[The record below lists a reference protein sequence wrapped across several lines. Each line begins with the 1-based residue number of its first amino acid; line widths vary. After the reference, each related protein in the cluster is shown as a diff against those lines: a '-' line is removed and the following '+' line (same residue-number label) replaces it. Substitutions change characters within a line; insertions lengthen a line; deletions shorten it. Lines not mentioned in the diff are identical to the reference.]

1 MERGTSED
9 KPKKGG
15 LFDDLSATQVIAGA
29 LAAVTSML
37 LASQI
42 GIAGSVIGV
51 AVGSIVSTVASQLY
65 KKFLAASADRLRDLS
80 PVEAMAPASSK
91 GIGAKASAVGDVGNR
106 DGRTVELGLS
116 SQGKVASAKAFGA
129 DGGDGSP
136 AEDVGISTEE
146 TAVLDPAVL
155 RTSHTPSIDDTA
167 LQGDATVIKAQS
179 MRKHKRKLQRRVA
192 AVAVVS
198 ALAAVVLSAF
208 LVNAVTDG
216 QGFGAKVSTIPYVQS
231 NQTDQGESSDGDA
244 GSDAS
249 RNDGSQENG
258 GSSTEDASKDKDSS
272 AQDNG
277 STGSNGDNQQGGSA
291 DPSNP
296 SGGTGEDQGSGTGSG
311 DGSGDGG
318 TDTGGSQGSGSGTGS
333 GTGSDGGQGT
343 GSSGSQGSGSGSAKG
358 SSANSGQSASGASA
372 TSSLAASSAVAS

>member
-65 KKFLAASADRLRDLS
+65 KKFLAASADRLRDLN

-155 RTSHTPSIDDTA
+155 RTSHTPSIDDSA

-198 ALAAVVLSAF
+198 ALAAVVVSAF

-216 QGFGAKVSTIPYVQS
+216 QGFGAKVSTIPYAQS

-249 RNDGSQENG
+249 RNDGSQDNG

-277 STGSNGDNQQGGSA
+277 STGSNGDNQSGSA
-291 DPSNP
+291 NPSNP
-296 SGGTGEDQGSGTGSG
+296 SGGTGGEQGSGTGSG
-311 DGSGDGG
+311 GSSGDGSS
-318 TDTGGSQGSGSGTGS
+318 DTGGNQGTDSGSGTGS
-333 GTGSDGGQGT
+333 GTGSDGG
-343 GSSGSQGSGSGSAKG
+343 QGSGSGSAKG

-372 TSSLAASSAVAS
+372 TGSLAASPLAAS